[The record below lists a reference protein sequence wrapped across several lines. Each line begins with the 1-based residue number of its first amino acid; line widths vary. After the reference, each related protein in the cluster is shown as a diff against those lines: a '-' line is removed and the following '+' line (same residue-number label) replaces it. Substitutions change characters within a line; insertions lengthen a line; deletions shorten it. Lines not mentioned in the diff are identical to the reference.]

1 MELDAL
7 RPIDYDELI
16 EAADLIENF
25 QVYWDQCDEV
35 DNPLDARQQLLQKIV
50 ERVFVHEGE
59 VLAVVVHGDFG
70 VVLGKDEQETADIAR
85 VLDIKNAATSE
96 ISPRSRHGSDGA
108 RSIACIRP
116 IVFVAKHVAREY
128 LSVAKAA

>member
-1 MELDAL
+1 MDAL
-7 RPIDYDELI
+7 RPIDYDQLI

-25 QVYWDQCDEV
+25 QVYSDPCEGV
-35 DNPLDARQQLLQKIV
+35 DNPLDARQQSLQKIV
-50 ERVFVHEGE
+50 KRVFVHEGE

-85 VLDIKNAATSE
+85 VLDIKNAAASE

-108 RSIACIRP
+108 RPTACIRSL
-116 IVFVAKHVAREY
+116 VFVARHVADDFLHR
-128 LSVAKAA
+128 LSKVA